1 MSPYHLHTIKGRLSP
16 LGHNDTRPLPFSS
29 QSPRAKLH
37 NSSHVTLRFATSSI
51 HIHSHQDFCRV
62 RKPTRSIRVPITQAS
77 VATWRTTPKT
87 IVKATLTHLP
97 HLLVLRPRNPCMG
110 SRSRVHKHNSCHRP
124 GQRLK
129 PAEERHQGLQLLQ
142 RSSPRVIEF
151 DHDGHLNIYD
161 FDASILHSSNTL
173 SSSFK
178 Y

>member
-1 MSPYHLHTIKGRLSP
+1 MGT
-16 LGHNDTRPLPFSS
+16 LP
-29 QSPRAKLH
+29 QSPVRGCIIRL
-37 NSSHVTLRFATSSI
+37 TSRY
-51 HIHSHQDFCRV
+51 DF
-62 RKPTRSIRVPITQAS
+62 KPALYIFLPSKTSTG

-87 IVKATLTHLP
+87 IVKATLTQLP
-97 HLLVLRPRNPCMG
+97 HLLVLRPRNPCME

-124 GQRLK
+124 EQRLK

-142 RSSPRVIEF
+142 RSSPRAIEF